1 MRARLRH
8 WDRHFRGEFGLHDA
22 TEMLQKSDA
31 LLGRVV
37 LHVDGTYCR
46 NVHISWTIAQ
56 GVLKEIFPSV
66 TPGSADERMRSS
78 RLSQRPQKG
87 YSVTE
92 ALGPFAVLPLLLC
105 GAISRRSLGG
115 GPRTPD
121 ERERNGEHV
130 RSRALSLTFL
140 FSAFHFCRMPGF
152 LVGPGIFLRAGEL
165 RRASD

>member
-46 NVHISWTIAQ
+46 NVHMSWTIAQ

-87 YSVTE
+87 YSMTE
-92 ALGPFAVLPLLLC
+92 ALGPFAVLPFLLC

-121 ERERNGEHV
+121 EKERNGERV
-130 RSRALSLTFL
+130 RFQALALAFL
-140 FSAFHFCRMPGF
+140 FSAFHFCRIPGSPGGTEHF
-152 LVGPGIFLRAGEL
+152 LPAREL
-165 RRASD
+165 SRASD